1 MSFDPAT
8 GKYIPYN
15 DDDDDDQ
22 HTSSSTTNELPGRGL
37 INISRLG
44 SGPLGRGQFR
54 GGSKSRRRSYRK
66 SRKVRKS
73 KVQVSKYRKHRHY
86 RRSRR
91 H

>member
-15 DDDDDDQ
+15 DDDDQ
-22 HTSSSTTNELPGRGL
+22 HTPSSTTNEPPGRGL
-37 INISRLG
+37 IKKSRPG
-44 SGPLGRGQFR
+44 MGPLGKYQFR

-73 KVQVSKYRKHRHY
+73 KMRVSKSRKHRHY